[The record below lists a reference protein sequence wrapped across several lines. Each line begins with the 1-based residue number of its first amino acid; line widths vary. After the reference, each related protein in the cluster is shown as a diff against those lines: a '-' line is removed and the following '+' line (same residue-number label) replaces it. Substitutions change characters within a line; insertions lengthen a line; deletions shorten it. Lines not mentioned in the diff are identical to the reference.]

1 MKWGVWQN
9 FTRALESLK
18 IGTLLVSFSPILK
31 IYWLKIYRGV
41 MCHNKKEWCKIWRG
55 IDLAVQNW
63 YEEFDEFWLE
73 HLKISEICT
82 LMGCFWQKHK
92 MFELKKYTGICL
104 MALNI
109 NAKFVGKLTCVFK
122 NDMRN
127 LANIHQSMF
136 EKMRPWW
143 NPFIQSRKCKT
154 LKFTG

>member
-1 MKWGVWQN
+1 MKENWLVLPKMKWGVWQN

-18 IGTLLVSFSPILK
+18 IGTLMVSFCPILK

-41 MCHNKKEWCKIWRG
+41 MCHNNEEWCKIWRG

-63 YEEFDEFWLE
+63 HEEFDEFWLE

-82 LMGCFWQKHK
+82 LMGCFWQNQK
-92 MFELKKYTGICL
+92 MFELKKSFGICL
-104 MALNI
+104 RVLNI
-109 NAKFVGKLTCVFK
+109 NAKFVGKLNCAFK

-136 EKMRPWW
+136 EKV
-143 NPFIQSRKCKT
+143 
-154 LKFTG
+154 